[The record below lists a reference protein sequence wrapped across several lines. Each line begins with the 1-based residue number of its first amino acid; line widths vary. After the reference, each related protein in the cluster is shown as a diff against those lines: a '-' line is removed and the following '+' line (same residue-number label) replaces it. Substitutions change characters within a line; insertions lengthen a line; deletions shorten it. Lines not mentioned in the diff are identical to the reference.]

1 MKKSLSSNNQGFTLV
16 LVLISLAFVA
26 LLGTLIL
33 TVTAK
38 NATMKKVDRYA
49 KNSFYS
55 AESALDEIK
64 VGLSEIT
71 AKHLEIAYETVLT
84 KYTSLNDGERDELF
98 KETFITGLYNNLN
111 DKLLAD
117 ATQGVNY
124 QYKLLD
130 SLIRSTNAQI
140 IYKPGIST
148 IEKDAANN
156 YLILKN
162 VVVDYTDGDG
172 TYTSSIKTDIK
183 IMTPD
188 MNFNT
193 SLLGIYPAYAEYAL
207 IADNKLLVQDSAAG
221 KLING
226 NIYAGKDGIV
236 LSNSG
241 TYLEIYAD
249 NVVTRGNL
257 DVGNAASI
265 KIENAK
271 LWAQNIA
278 TTNIAVST
286 NETKIMINGICYIAD
301 DLNLNAKKSTI
312 TLQGEY
318 YGFGNGDISD
328 NSSAV
333 IVNAAN
339 AVLDFSG
346 LSKLMLAGRAYVA
359 TKGLGFSA
367 SGTSYTNGENV
378 LTGESLAVKGNQVA
392 YLVPKEYMSVGH
404 NPVTWEEYEIMRSG
418 TEVDY
423 SLPTTSEINIRDY
436 VNTSE
441 TEKGYSKIFYQ
452 NPITSQNMV
461 YYYLDFKSEQ
471 KANEYFK
478 KYFEIHNTSESNYD
492 MNRRIGSYVDSITLS
507 DASLRLVGNLVTYNA
522 ADGAKIKT
530 NTQNPDALD
539 PSVINQSQMLKEK
552 YLAMQQ
558 KLVDSLVDI
567 DVADENSLFNSII
580 DIDKLKADALNDP
593 SFTRAES
600 KDYKEKTITV
610 GEDKVVFVDNKDKN
624 TYDITVDQSGIV
636 VATGDVTVSADYS
649 GMILSGGIITI
660 YGTDV
665 KINSRSNL
673 TDIFNLNID
682 GINKYFR
689 DYKLTLGDAGGTTDS
704 TGNVDIPALITYEN
718 WKKNEY

>member
-1 MKKSLSSNNQGFTLV
+1 VKKSLSSNNQGFTLV

-38 NATMKKVDRYA
+38 NATMKKVDRFA

-130 SLIRSTNAQI
+130 SLIRSANAQI

-148 IEKDAANN
+148 IEKDTANN

-183 IMTPD
+183 ITTPD

-236 LSNSG
+236 LNNSG

-278 TTNIAVST
+278 TTNVAVSAS
-286 NETKIMINGICYIAD
+286 ETKIIINGICYIAD
-301 DLNLNAKKSTI
+301 DLSLNAKKSTI

-367 SGTSYTNGENV
+367 SGTTYTNGENI

-404 NPVTWEEYEIMRSG
+404 NPVTWEEYEIMRTG

-423 SLPTTSEINIRDY
+423 SLPTTSGINIRDY
-436 VNTSE
+436 VNISG
-441 TEKGYSKIFYQ
+441 TEKGFSKIFYQ

-471 KANEYFK
+471 KGNEYFK
-478 KYFEIHNTSESNYD
+478 KYFEIHNSSEANYD

-539 PSVINQSQMLKEK
+539 PSVVNQSQMLKEK

-567 DVADENSLFNSII
+567 DVIDENSLFNSII
-580 DIDKLKADALNDP
+580 DIDKLKADAQNDP
-593 SFTRAES
+593 SFTRAEG
-600 KDYKEKTITV
+600 KDYKVKTITV

-624 TYDITVDQSGIV
+624 TYDITADQSGIV
-636 VATGDVTVSADYS
+636 VATGDVLVSADYS

-673 TDIFNLNID
+673 TDIFNLNND

-689 DYKLTLGDAGGTTDS
+689 DYKSTLGNAGETMGS